1 MSELYGRSVGRLVN
15 GHFKSLLTTTNIGEV
30 GGIPQCQIRL
40 SQYFDPGGKVPVS
53 IINKS
58 MPTYLRT
65 VAGIQHA
72 FQRDKEFDR
81 YTMSHLANVMKSVTQ
96 AVTEEEVRANIKTSQ
111 FISMVQKSKNF
122 DAVKT
127 RDR

>member
-1 MSELYGRSVGRLVN
+1 
-15 GHFKSLLTTTNIGEV
+15 
-30 GGIPQCQIRL
+30 
-40 SQYFDPGGKVPVS
+40 
-53 IINKS
+53 
-58 MPTYLRT
+58 
-65 VAGIQHA
+65 
-72 FQRDKEFDR
+72 
-81 YTMSHLANVMKSVTQ
+81 MSHLANVMKSVTQ